1 MPAAYLE
8 KHHYGGLVMASS
20 LTLSLT
26 KELRH
31 FIDSQ
36 VGDNGVYSTPSEYV
50 RDVIRRD
57 RERLADYEA
66 EKRIM
71 AGVKDLAAGDFV
83 EVDRDDLL
91 SNL

>member
-1 MPAAYLE
+1 
-8 KHHYGGLVMASS
+8 MASS

-26 KELRH
+26 QELRH

-36 VGDNGVYSTPSEYV
+36 VGENGVYSTPSEYV

-57 RERLADYEA
+57 RERLADSEA

-71 AGVKDLAAGDFV
+71 ASVKDLATGDFV
-83 EVDRDDLL
+83 DVDRESLL